1 MSPEGHLSKL
11 REAEGLIRLVE
22 NPGAGTSSSLKL
34 AGFSK
39 AEHASRQHS
48 MMSWIHCLGFIVSAQ

>member
-1 MSPEGHLSKL
+1 MSP
-11 REAEGLIRLVE
+11 EGLIRLVE

-48 MMSWIHCLGFIVSAQ
+48 MMSQQKRVPGSQPTTA